1 MVRTQI
7 HRVIAFYKPYGVMC
21 SFTDSEGQRPTL
33 KNYIPVEGVYAAG
46 RLDLDSEGLLLLSND
61 GDLIHRLTAP
71 DHKVAKTYL
80 VQVEGEITDDALAAL
95 EHGVEFKGQ
104 QTRRSQAMRVPEPTL
119 PDREKPVTPHGPTS
133 WIRLV
138 LREGR
143 KRQIRHMTAV
153 VGFPTLRLVRISIGN
168 ISLEGLVPGQWRDV
182 TAAEFS
188 RLRDLIAAAAR
199 KFPDRPSSSIV

>member
-1 MVRTQI
+1 MVRPQK

-71 DHKVAKTYL
+71 DHKIPKTYL

-119 PDREKPVTPHGPTS
+119 PEREKPVTPHGPTS

-168 ISLEGLVPGQWRDV
+168 ISLEGLTPGQWRDI
-182 TAAEFS
+182 TSAELS

-199 KFPDRPSSSIV
+199 KFPDRPTGSIV

>member
-1 MVRTQI
+1 
-7 HRVIAFYKPYGVMC
+7 MC

-33 KNYIPVEGVYAAG
+33 KNFIPVEGVYAAG

-80 VQVEGEITDDALAAL
+80 VQVEGEITDEALAAL
-95 EHGVEFKGQ
+95 ERGVEFKGQ
-104 QTRRSQAMRVPEPTL
+104 MTRRSQAMRVPEPSL
-119 PDREKPVTPHGPTS
+119 PDREKAVTPHGPTS

-143 KRQIRHMTAV
+143 KRQIRHMTAA

-168 ISLEGLVPGQWRDV
+168 ISLEGLTPGQWRDV
-182 TAAEFS
+182 TAAELG
-188 RLRDLIAAAAR
+188 RLKDLIAAAAR
-199 KFPDRPSSSIV
+199 QNPDRPMGSIV

>member
-1 MVRTQI
+1 MVRPQK

-168 ISLEGLVPGQWRDV
+168 ISLEGLTPGQWRDI
-182 TAAEFS
+182 TSAELS

-199 KFPDRPSSSIV
+199 KFPDLPTGSIV